1 MQKVLDIQ
9 FQAQR
14 IINEFEFHLY
24 SAGCSKDR
32 LAQFTL
38 ALLCKAKG
46 ECHVLTNIEA
56 EFETFG
62 ISKDEYLSCVE
73 KIKSVCGSKL
83 HELLPSLA
91 DWIIGDFFKSGPMG
105 NFKQPKELTDLVMS
119 LIKEKGCK
127 KIYNPFAGFGSYA
140 FADYIERYYGQEIDF
155 ATYNIAIMRLNLNGI
170 DCSYFTRGDSI
181 TEWDEHGAECI
192 VSTPPFGV
200 RFAPAQRN
208 LYGASTIEEFLIN
221 KFLSGKA
228 QYGFFVIPSGFCFK
242 SSGEAFNLRKDIC
255 EHNWLELVIN
265 LPSGIFNS
273 TGVSTNLI
281 VLNKR
286 RRKSDSICF
295 VDAEN
300 LSSLVNKRVKV
311 LKLDEILHAITASD
325 SNITYRVSN
334 SDLFAN
340 GCSFDVN
347 RYTTQVLSA
356 SEGQEI
362 VSLSK
367 LLRPDKGQRCEFQDA
382 MVRNVLDASNYVDNV
397 VKLGDVH
404 NEVLVNQ
411 PKHKFDGPHLAINLQ
426 GKIYVHKSETP
437 FYVGTALS
445 NSVFVVNDKLVDIEY
460 LAYKLFES
468 GILGKA
474 IGGAYVPRL
483 NSSQLLSFKIVIDLD
498 KEKQR
503 RIVANVRRSFLDSER
518 KRLGIREAG
527 GDLTHMLGMPKD
539 TIGNL
544 LDFLL
549 DSETLSEAERE
560 SVKSIDV
567 NFRYMLRLINMV
579 GVDFASMSVP
589 SHEVLIAELI
599 KDYSKSLRHLKFSN
613 CFDIVED
620 ISIPDNVIVN
630 SDEDLIRVLLDTAFL
645 NAYKHGFEQ
654 KYSDSNKVKLGCKC
668 VEYNGNPFVCITIAN
683 NGNPLTSG
691 FSIEEFATR
700 GKKAGKMGNTGKGGY
715 HIFTIAKKYDGFI
728 NISSSEEWTFI
739 LDILIPA
746 ANIDSNLILEEYGSK
761 CL

>member
-1 MQKVLDIQ
+1 MQKLSDIQ
-9 FQAQR
+9 NQVCR
-14 IINEFEFHLY
+14 IINEFEFRLY
-24 SAGCSKDR
+24 SAGCSKNR
-32 LAQFTL
+32 LAQYTM

-46 ECHVLTNIEA
+46 ECHVLSNLEA
-56 EFETFG
+56 EFEAFG
-62 ISKDEYLSCVE
+62 ISKEDFHICVE
-73 KIKSVCGSKL
+73 EIKAVCGSKL
-83 HELLPSLA
+83 HELLPALV
-91 DWIIGDFFKSGPMG
+91 DWIIGEFFESGPMG
-105 NFKQPKELTDLVMS
+105 NFKQPKELTELVLS

-127 KIYNPFAGFGSYA
+127 KLYNPFAGFGSYGITD
-140 FADYIERYYGQEIDF
+140 FVEHYYGQEIDF
-155 ATYNIAIMRLNLNGI
+155 ATYNIATMRLELNDI
-170 DCSYFTRGDSI
+170 DYSNFSFGDSI
-181 TEWDEHGAECI
+181 KEWDEHGAECI

-200 RFAPAQRN
+200 KFVPTQRN
-208 LYGASTIEEFLIN
+208 LYGVSTIDEFLIS
-221 KFLSGKA
+221 KFLSGNA
-228 QYGFFVIPSGFCFK
+228 QYGFFVIPRRFCFK
-242 SSGEAFNLRKDIC
+242 SNGDAFNLRKDIC
-255 EHNWLELVIN
+255 ERNWLELVIN

-273 TGVSTNLI
+273 TGVSTSLL

-286 RRKSDSICF
+286 RRKSDTICF
-295 VDAEN
+295 VDAEK
-300 LSSLVNKRVKV
+300 LFSLENKRVKR
-311 LKLDEILHAITASD
+311 LKVDDILHAITSSD
-325 SNITYRVSN
+325 SIITYRVSK
-334 SDLFAN
+334 SELFAN
-340 GCSFDVN
+340 GCSFDVM
-347 RYTTQVLSA
+347 RYAIQDLSA

-362 VSLSK
+362 MSLSK
-367 LLRPDKGQRCEFQDA
+367 LLKPDKGQRCEFQEA
-382 MVRNVLDASNYVDNV
+382 IVRNVLDASNYVDNI
-397 VKLGDVH
+397 VKLGDVQ
-404 NEVLVNQ
+404 NEIIVNQ
-411 PKHKFDGPHLAINLQ
+411 PKHKFVGPHLAINLQ

-445 NSVFVVNDKLVDIEY
+445 NSVFFVNDNIVDIEY

-468 GILGKA
+468 DIIGQA
-474 IGGAYVPRL
+474 IDGAYVPRL

-503 RIVANVRRSFLDSER
+503 RIVANYRRSYLESER

-544 LDFLL
+544 IDMLL
-549 DSETLSEAERE
+549 ASETLSDDERE

-589 SHEVLIAELI
+589 SHEIQIAKLIR
-599 KDYSKSLRHLKFSN
+599 DYASSLKHLKFSN
-613 CFDIVED
+613 CFDLVED
-620 ISIPDNVIVN
+620 ISIPDSVIID

-654 KYSDSNKVKLGCKC
+654 KYSDSNRVKLGCKT
-668 VEYNGNPFVCITIAN
+668 VEYENRPFVCVSISN

-691 FSIEEFATR
+691 FSVEEFATR

-715 HIFTIAKKYDGFI
+715 HIFTITKKYGEYI

-746 ANIDSNLILEEYGSK
+746 TNIDSNLISEVYGSK